1 MEKVLEILKLAV
13 EKEQV
18 RHEAYAQAAKDTQN
32 QLAKAT
38 FEALAA
44 DEEKHAGYLKTYYE
58 KMVKNEGW
66 PDASAMIA
74 DEDSLAVVR
83 EIFKVANA
91 QIANAGCCEEGLTE
105 VYDAAI
111 AAEGEAIHLYKD
123 ALEHTTDENARG
135 FFQMLIEAEKR
146 HEQLLSDT
154 QEFLN
159 DTSKWFFDEEMWIVE
174 G

>member
-18 RHEAYAQAAKDTQN
+18 RHEVYEQAAQNTGN

-38 FEALAA
+38 FEALAK
-44 DEEKHAGYLKTYYE
+44 DEEKHARYLRTYYDQ
-58 KMVKNEGW
+58 MVQTAGW

-83 EIFKVANA
+83 EIFKYANA

-111 AAEGEAIHLYKD
+111 AAEGEAVHFYKD
-123 ALEHTTDENARG
+123 ALEHTTDESARG
-135 FFQMLIEAEKR
+135 FFQTLIDAERR
-146 HEQLLSDT
+146 HQQLLSET

-159 DTSKWFFDEEMWIVE
+159 DTSMWFFDEEMWIVE

>member
-1 MEKVLEILKLAV
+1 MEKVLAILKLAV

-18 RHEAYAQAAKDTQN
+18 RRDAYLKAARDTSN

-38 FEALAA
+38 FEALAK
-44 DEEKHAGYLKTYYE
+44 DEDTHAHYLQSYYNE
-58 KMVKNEGW
+58 MVATAGW
-66 PDASAMIA
+66 PDARDLMHDA
-74 DEDSLAVVR
+74 DSLAVVR
-83 EIFKVANA
+83 EIFKYANA
-91 QIANAGCCEEGLTE
+91 QIENAGCCEEGLTE

-111 AAEGEAIHLYKD
+111 AAEGEAVHFYKD
-123 ALEHTTDENARG
+123 ALAHATDEKARA
-135 FFQMLIEAEKR
+135 FFQMLVDAESR
-146 HEQLLSDT
+146 HQQLLSET

>member
-18 RHEAYAQAAKDTQN
+18 RHDIYVEAAQNTGN

-38 FEALAA
+38 FEALAK
-44 DEEKHAGYLKTYYE
+44 DEDKHAKYLKTYYE
-58 KMVKNEGW
+58 KMVATADW
-66 PDASAMIA
+66 PDASDLVE
-74 DEDSLAVVR
+74 DEDSLAVVK
-83 EIFKVANA
+83 EIFKYANA

-111 AAEGEAIHLYKD
+111 AAEGEAIHFYKD
-123 ALEHTTDENARG
+123 ALEHTTDESARG
-135 FFQMLIEAEKR
+135 FFKMLIDAESR
-146 HEQLLSDT
+146 HQVLLSET
-154 QEFLN
+154 QEFLD
-159 DTSKWFFDEEMWIVE
+159 DTSKWFFDQEMWIVE